1 MFINLLCVLFGYVI
15 VLSRG
20 LYWNL
25 SDLFEDYVIKK
36 LWIIFVMLLLF
47 FVGFGF
53 YKWSNVNSINFF
65 L

>member
-1 MFINLLCVLFGYVI
+1 MFINLLCVLLGYVF

-47 FVGFGF
+47 FVRFGF